1 MSTELNTV
9 AAQELKRRGVIALEE
24 NLEKGPVHVLKRN
37 RPVCV
42 VLSEEEFRELVEQ
55 AATARL
61 ADSLADLRDGRV
73 GYSDP
78 ADCHARPSEE

>member
-24 NLEKGPVHVLKRN
+24 NLKRGPVHVLKRN

-55 AATARL
+55 AAMARL